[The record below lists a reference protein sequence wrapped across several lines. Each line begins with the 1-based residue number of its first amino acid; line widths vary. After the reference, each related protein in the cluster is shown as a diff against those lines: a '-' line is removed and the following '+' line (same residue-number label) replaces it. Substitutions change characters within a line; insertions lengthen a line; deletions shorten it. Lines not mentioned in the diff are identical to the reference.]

1 MTVRRPEH
9 STAGQDH
16 AAMMSDRSMAKA
28 MEADMRRRFWLALV
42 LTIPLAIMAGHVPG
56 LPMLIHPPV
65 ASWIGLA
72 LSTPGVFWSGLIFI
86 AGAAN
91 ALPNRKLDM
100 SGFIAV
106 RVLAG
111 YLSRGF

>member
-56 LPMLIHPPV
+56 PPMLIHPPV
-65 ASWIGLA
+65 SSWLGLA
-72 LSTPGVFWSGLIFI
+72 PSAPVVFWRRLLFLLFSPHPHPHPTL
-86 AGAAN
+86 APP
-91 ALPNRKLDM
+91 LP
-100 SGFIAV
+100 
-106 RVLAG
+106 
-111 YLSRGF
+111 

>member
-56 LPMLIHPPV
+56 LPMPVHPPF

-72 LSTPGVFWSGLIFI
+72 LSTPGGFWSGWVFI
-86 AGAAN
+86 AGPGNRIA
-91 ALPNRKLDM
+91 NRKP
-100 SGFIAV
+100 GK
-106 RVLAG
+106 
-111 YLSRGF
+111 

>member
-56 LPMLIHPPV
+56 PPMLIHPPV
-65 ASWIGLA
+65 ASWIGFG
-72 LSTPGVFWSGLIFI
+72 LSTPGVVWSGLVFI
-86 AGAAN
+86 AGAAE
-91 ALPNRKLDM
+91 PPRKPKLGM
-100 SGFIAV
+100 SGVIPGGRVPAV
-106 RVLAG
+106 P
-111 YLSRGF
+111 S